1 MKMYDL
7 MVTFSDKAE
16 IEIKS
21 FYTKKA
27 VDKALKTL
35 QSNQKIY
42 GFKILSHSITTR
54 PATQEEIAIH
64 ENHLKLMK
72 KFDN

>member
-7 MVTFSDKAE
+7 MVTFSDKGQAE
-16 IEIKS
+16 TRT
-21 FYTKKA
+21 FYSKKA

-35 QSNQKIY
+35 KSNQKIY
-42 GFKILSHSITTR
+42 GFKVLSHSITTR
-54 PATQEEIAIH
+54 PATQEEIAIY